1 MLNDWM
7 FSLYGPTYLG
17 WVVKK
22 YDKDMKMFNKW
33 STEELIQEVFL
44 QDADPS
50 IIIMWLKKNVG
61 NIYDT
66 FSLGSDPYYHLRK
79 KYEIEWAKSGNQ
91 KLKLAVCLY
100 GKSRLALREIF
111 FSEDAEFIKEAIL
124 KNHSFAADIGLRQ
137 LSRAHAASIWVVASR
152 PFR

>member
-50 IIIMWLKKNVG
+50 IIIMWLKKM
-61 NIYDT
+61 
-66 FSLGSDPYYHLRK
+66 
-79 KYEIEWAKSGNQ
+79 WAIFMT
-91 KLKLAVCLY
+91 LLAWDQTLT
-100 GKSRLALREIF
+100 I
-111 FSEDAEFIKEAIL
+111 I
-124 KNHSFAADIGLRQ
+124 
-137 LSRAHAASIWVVASR
+137 
-152 PFR
+152 